1 MPPSELALSVRIPPE
16 SNLSHLQALLTDAHE
31 VLDALGVPAGGSP
44 AERINLFAAAFKR
57 KCMRVETDLSECRAA
72 LAGIATGWLPE
83 PADCPPDA
91 VPANV
96 PRAEPCPL
104 AAALGSD
111 WHWLTDPTRDVAPD
125 VVTLLHDSG
134 TWTRITL
141 ESAHQMDSQTA
152 AAVSFALR
160 NAPPGECLL
169 IVTKT
174 VDPETG
180 EPTIIEAYA
189 EPRC

>member
-1 MPPSELALSVRIPPE
+1 MPPSDLALSVRIPPE
-16 SNLSHLQALLTDAHE
+16 SNLSHLQALLTDAHDT
-31 VLDALGVPAGGSP
+31 LDALGVPNVGSP

-57 KCMRVETDLSECRAA
+57 KCMRVETDLAECRAA

-96 PRAEPCPL
+96 PLAEPCPL
-104 AAALGSD
+104 AVALGSD
-111 WHWLTDPTRDVAPD
+111 WHWLTDPTCD

-141 ESAHQMDSQTA
+141 ESAHRMDSRTA

-160 NAPPGECLL
+160 QTSESGEHL
-169 IVTKT
+169 ITVTKT
-174 VDPETG
+174 ADPETG
-180 EPTIIEAYA
+180 ALVSVEACA
-189 EPRC
+189 VPRC